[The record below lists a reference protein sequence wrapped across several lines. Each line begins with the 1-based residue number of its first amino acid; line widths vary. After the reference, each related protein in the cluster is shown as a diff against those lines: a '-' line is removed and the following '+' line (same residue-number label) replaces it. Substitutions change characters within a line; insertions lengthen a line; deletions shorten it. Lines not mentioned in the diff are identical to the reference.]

1 MKIHSS
7 DKNSLKSLKHGN
19 RRQILDML
27 RVAPEP
33 LSALAIAKQ
42 TGLSKVTVH
51 SILAYLVEKGV
62 IQNVGKGTAGDD
74 GGKRPSIY
82 CLNPKFGFV
91 ISIKISE
98 VKLIVAL
105 ADLNARIIDSITTTY
120 PRETNLAVILRY
132 IKKSQQSLFEKHCK
146 GLGSCVGVAV
156 GCNGITDARE
166 GVIKTTP
173 LFASWGSNV
182 PMRKR
187 VEETLALDV
196 PVHVENW
203 IRYLAY
209 GEMRRRSFTGNSF
222 MIIGTEY
229 EGMGAGLVM
238 NGNLISGVK
247 GLSGEV
253 GHLIVDPD
261 ADRPCVCGGIGCLAV
276 AVSPRHV
283 LERAMSRRGEWEDSL
298 LFQNAGKTIAT
309 DNLFAAADAMDAYA
323 CSVLDKVIQYF
334 AVCINNVIMICDPGT
349 IIIQGIYAR
358 AGEYF
363 RSQLED
369 RVKSM
374 ALLRMDKETVIEYS
388 DLGDDATLAGAAQW
402 VADSFFTLPD
412 SESQLFSSLEK

>member
-1 MKIHSS
+1 M

-19 RRQILDML
+19 RRQILDMV
-27 RVAPEP
+27 RHAPQP
-33 LSALAIAKQ
+33 LSALTIAKQ

-51 SILAYLVEKGV
+51 SVLAYLVDKGL
-62 IQNVGKGTAGDD
+62 IQNLGKGEAGED

-82 CLNPKFGFV
+82 RLNPNYGYV

-98 VKLIVAL
+98 VKLIVTL
-105 ADLNARIIDSITTTY
+105 ADLEGRIINSETTTY
-120 PRETNLAVILRY
+120 PRETNLAVILRH
-132 IKKSQQSLFEKHCK
+132 IKKSQQTLLSKHATI
-146 GLGSCVGVAV
+146 LGICVGVAV

-166 GVIKTTP
+166 GIIKTTP

-187 VEETLALDV
+187 IDETLALGV
-196 PVHVENW
+196 PVHIENW

-209 GEMRRRSFTGNSF
+209 GEMRRRSFPGDSF

-229 EGMGAGLVM
+229 EGMGAGLVI
-238 NGNLISGVK
+238 NGHLISGVK

-276 AVSPRHV
+276 AVSPKHV
-283 LERAMSRRGEWEDSL
+283 LERAISRRAEWEDSL
-298 LFQNAGKTIAT
+298 LFQGSAKTIT
-309 DNLFAAADAMDAYA
+309 PEDLFAAANAMDAYA
-323 CSVLDKVIQYF
+323 CSVLDKVIQHF
-334 AVCINNVIMICDPGT
+334 AMCINNVIMICDPGT
-349 IIIQGIYAR
+349 VIIQGIYAR

-363 RSQLED
+363 KTQLED
-369 RVKSM
+369 RVNSM

-388 DLGDDATLAGAAQW
+388 ELGDESTLVGAAQW
-402 VADSFFTLPD
+402 VVDSFFTLPE
-412 SESQLFSSLEK
+412 SEMRLFTNTEAG